1 MPMICPKCG
10 KRIEYVVA
18 ERIVPIFQE
27 VYFDEDNKV
36 LDWEDEFD
44 RGDDE
49 DVTFYCPECNEKIS
63 DSPSEIVELFK
74 KESKKSENTK

>member
-1 MPMICPKCG
+1 MICPKCG

-18 ERIVPIFQE
+18 ERIVPIYQE

-44 RGDDE
+44 RGEDE
-49 DVTFYCPECNEKIS
+49 KVTFYCPECNEKITNS
-63 DSPSEIVELFK
+63 QEKIIELFK
-74 KESKKSENTK
+74 NEEKKK